1 MVSCFQIHGVYSHS
15 PPSSPPP
22 FPISLTRRQ
31 VSQVQ
36 PSDVTITSIRN
47 NAQGQL
53 EFVMYIRMAGGSQ
66 VLTAGVLEAAI
77 EVWMCLH
84 RVVLS
89 KQFCQLLVKEML
101 MCCIFSWCTA
111 EWHRRF
117 HQCWV
122 FSQSGPSPIRCDTHC
137 MNFSMI
143 VFSAKRLCKLLS
155 RVNA

>member
-1 MVSCFQIHGVYSHS
+1 MSYSQSKYAHGILFPNPWSVQPLTSLL
-15 PPSSPPP
+15 PPPPP

-84 RVVLS
+84 GVVLS
-89 KQFCQLLVKEML
+89 KQFTCEGR
-101 MCCIFSWCTA
+101 CSCT
-111 EWHRRF
+111 
-117 HQCWV
+117 V
-122 FSQSGPSPIRCDTHC
+122 SSPGVPQSGTEDFTNAGFSVRVVPPPSGAILT
-137 MNFSMI
+137 
-143 VFSAKRLCKLLS
+143 A
-155 RVNA
+155 